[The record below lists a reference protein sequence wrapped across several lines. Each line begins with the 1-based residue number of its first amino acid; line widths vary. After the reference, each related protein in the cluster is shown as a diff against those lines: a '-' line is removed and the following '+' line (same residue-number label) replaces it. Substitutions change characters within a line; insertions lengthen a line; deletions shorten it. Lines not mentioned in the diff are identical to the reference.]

1 MDAMEKAQR
10 IENWLQQNGSVP
22 RMIAAISLKRVLREF

>member
-10 IENWLQQNGSVP
+10 IENWLQQNGSVQVMVAEFMAKNP
-22 RMIAAISLKRVLREF
+22 R